1 MRPRTESK
9 ASRGGASTF
18 QQKIEIVLAGL
29 PGDRSV
35 KEVCRERAVSETV
48 WVSERVARSGEL
60 VAEGHS
66 RSVVARTL
74 DDARRGIR
82 G

>member
-1 MRPRTESK
+1 M
-9 ASRGGASTF
+9 G
-18 QQKIEIVLAGL
+18 
-29 PGDRSV
+29 
-35 KEVCRERAVSETV
+35 
-48 WVSERVARSGEL
+48 VSERVVRSGEL